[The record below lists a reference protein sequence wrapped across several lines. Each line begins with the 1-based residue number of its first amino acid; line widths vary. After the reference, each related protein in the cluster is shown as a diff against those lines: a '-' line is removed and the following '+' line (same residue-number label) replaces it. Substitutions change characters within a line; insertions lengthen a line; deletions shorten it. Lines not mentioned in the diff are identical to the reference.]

1 MKYLKRIV
9 AAVVCASLLCGCTM
23 LSSADD
29 LLQAPRASKNYLL
42 LQKKLDSLGEK
53 LSPVSPQ
60 SGQYRNTVTFEDLDG
75 DGVEEAI
82 ATMRQGASGQISVY
96 IFQFVEDTYEQIG
109 CITGQA
115 SAIGSLSFPQ
125 FGETEQGMIITWV
138 LSNGTVEGMTVC
150 GLKQGEMKKLAEI
163 EYTDYI
169 TGDLDGDQEDEIF
182 ALNYGAS
189 GRKTARLYDYQG
201 DKMALVAQADATQDV
216 QATANITIGNLSD
229 GKQAV
234 FVDNKFE
241 TDNGMQTDIYA
252 VSGSGK
258 KDNPITIEN
267 LALMPG
273 VSTYRPVALYYS
285 DDVDSD
291 GCVEIPQPTPLPGYT
306 KSDQQDTLWMIDWF
320 RYNVKTGEDPERA
333 CTTYHALSE
342 GWCLIFPKGWR
353 GNVTAKTTGD
363 SDVSQT
369 IFRDAKTKEVLV
381 TFYAFGGS
389 DREQAAETGGLT
401 QLGKS
406 SSRYYAMKVE
416 QHSKSDYAVSES
428 QLEKNFVI
436 IQSDWY

>member
-1 MKYLKRIV
+1 MKYLKRV
-9 AAVVCASLLCGCTM
+9 MAAVLCASILCGCTM

-42 LQKKLDSLGEK
+42 LQKKLESLGQK
-53 LSPVSPQ
+53 LTPVSPQ

-82 ATMRQGASGQISVY
+82 ATVRQGTSGQISVY
-96 IFQFVEDTYEQIG
+96 VFQFVDDQYEQIG

-115 SAIGSLSFPQ
+115 SAIGSLLFLQ
-125 FGETEQGMIITWV
+125 FGKNEQGMIITWV
-138 LSNGTVEGMTVC
+138 LASGTVEGMTVC
-150 GLKQGEMKKLAEI
+150 GLKQGEMTKLAEV

-169 TGDLDGDQEDEIF
+169 TGDLDGDHEDEIF

-189 GRKTARLYDYQG
+189 GRKIARLYDYQG

-216 QATANITIGNLSD
+216 QAVANITMGSLAD
-229 GKQAV
+229 GKKAV

-258 KDNPITIEN
+258 KDNPITVEN
-267 LALMPG
+267 LALTPG

-285 DDVDSD
+285 SDVDSD
-291 GCVEIPQPTPLPGYT
+291 GSVEIPQPLPLPGYT
-306 KSDQQDTLWMIDWF
+306 KADQQDTLYMIDWF
-320 RYNVKTGEDPERA
+320 RYNVGAGKAPVRA
-333 CTTYHALSE
+333 CTTYHSLSE

-389 DREQAAETGGLT
+389 DREQAAATGGLT

-416 QHSKSDYAVSES
+416 RHCKSKHAVSKA
-428 QLEKNFVI
+428 QLEKKFII

>member
-1 MKYLKRIV
+1 MKYLKRFL
-9 AAVVCASLLCGCTM
+9 AVMLCASMLCGCTM

-42 LQKKLDSLGEK
+42 LQKKLESLGQK
-53 LSPVSPQ
+53 LTPVSPQ

-82 ATMRQGASGQISVY
+82 ATVRQGTSGQISVY
-96 IFQFVEDTYEQIG
+96 IFQFIDDQYEQIG

-115 SAIGSLSFPQ
+115 TAIGSLSFPQ

-138 LSNGTVEGMTVC
+138 LSSGTVEGMTVC
-150 GLKQGEMKKLAEI
+150 GLKQGEMVKLAEV
-163 EYTDYI
+163 EYTNYI
-169 TGDLDGDQEDEIF
+169 TGDLDGDHEDEIF
-182 ALNYGAS
+182 ALNYGGS
-189 GRKTARLYDYQG
+189 GRKTAQLYDYQG
-201 DKMALVAQADATQDV
+201 DKMALVAQADVTQDV
-216 QATANITIGNLSD
+216 QSVANITVGSLED
-229 GKQAV
+229 GKKAV

-258 KDNPITIEN
+258 KDDPITVEN
-267 LALMPG
+267 LALTPG
-273 VSTYRPVALYYS
+273 VSTYRSVAMYYS
-285 DDVDSD
+285 SDVDSD
-291 GCVEIPQPTPLPGYT
+291 GCVEIPQPTPLPGYA
-306 KSDQQDTLWMIDWF
+306 KSDQQDILWMIDWF
-320 RYNVKTGEDPERA
+320 RYNMKAGENPVYA
-333 CTTYHALSE
+333 CTTYHSLSE

-353 GNVTAKTTGD
+353 GNVTVKTTGD

-369 IFRDAKTKEVLV
+369 IFRDAETKEVLV
-381 TFYAFGGS
+381 TFYAFGGN
-389 DREQAAETGGLT
+389 DREQAAATGGLT

-416 QHSKSDYAVSES
+416 SGSKSRYAVKES
-428 QLEKNFVI
+428 QLEKKFII